1 MSRKNK
7 WYLKEF
13 KSKEKSL
20 TWLMPPKT
28 GLPTNEEM
36 QNFAIGRAGMAYD
49 ILKMLEKDGVIDI
62 NYIQDVISEWN
73 PELWAD

>member
-13 KSKEKSL
+13 KSKEKTLASF
-20 TWLMPPKT
+20 
-28 GLPTNEEM
+28 LPSRTTLPSNWEM
-36 QNFAIGRAGMAYD
+36 QSFNIGRAGMAYD

-62 NYIQDVISEWN
+62 GYIQDVISEWD
-73 PELWAD
+73 PELWTD